1 VADPKVKIYADYK
14 DPSQKATASV
24 DTQVETYFGE
34 KGLLYRVYSND
45 KNSPI
50 RCLDMV
56 LPSANL
62 GMTAAGSI
70 YYENQNKIYE
80 ADFKPQMIK
89 Q

>member
-1 VADPKVKIYADYK
+1 M
-14 DPSQKATASV
+14 
-24 DTQVETYFGE
+24 
-34 KGLLYRVYSND
+34 LYRVYSND

-56 LPSANL
+56 LPSSNL